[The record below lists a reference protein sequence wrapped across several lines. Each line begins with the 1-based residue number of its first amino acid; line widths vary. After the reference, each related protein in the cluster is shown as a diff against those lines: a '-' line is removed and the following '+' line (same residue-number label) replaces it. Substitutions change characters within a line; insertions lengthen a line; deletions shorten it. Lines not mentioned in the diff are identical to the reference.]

1 MLRLRVD
8 EAATVLYQATEQK
21 EAQKKRG
28 RPKSITTPM
37 RGEVL
42 KLFNDGRCSL
52 SAIERRTSVSRRSIS
67 RILSEKQKDDV
78 RRLSFGGEDDDDG
91 GEDNV
96 FGEYLE
102 RERNSFPRFYFVGDE
117 DLLEILGNSKDLM
130 PVQKHLKKLFAGIMA
145 VEFNEQS
152 RTISAIISR
161 EGEAVTL
168 KCTVDL

>member
-1 MLRLRVD
+1 
-8 EAATVLYQATEQK
+8 
-21 EAQKKRG
+21 
-28 RPKSITTPM
+28 M

-42 KLFNDGRCSL
+42 KLFNDGRCSF

-91 GEDNV
+91 GEDDDDGGEDDDDGGEDEDDGGEDDDDV

-130 PVQKHLKKLFAGIMA
+130 PVQKHLKKMFAGIMA

-168 KCTVDL
+168 KCPVT